1 MAKTQFLCSIL
12 TIHNPS
18 LGSCELPQKMW
29 ARLVQSFLRLSVTN
43 KQSNRQA
50 KYIKEERPRLKVRW
64 KLDFNSGKLKKI

>member
-1 MAKTQFLCSIL
+1 
-12 TIHNPS
+12 
-18 LGSCELPQKMW
+18 MW